1 MSQAGDLSGPAWA
14 LVSDLFLRAKVE
26 ALVRDAGLAP
36 RFFATPSEL
45 VTALAGAHGPES
57 AGGAPVLLVLDLS
70 DRDGRGFRALESL
83 PARRPPVLAFYS
95 HVEAETRTRALGL
108 GAERV
113 VPRSAFVL
121 QFARLAREL
130 IVPRA

>member
-14 LVSDLFLRAKVE
+14 LVGDLFLRAKVE

-36 RFFATPSEL
+36 RFFANPAEL
-45 VTALAGAHGPES
+45 TAALAKAHGPEA
-57 AGGAPVLLVLDLS
+57 AGGVPVLLVLDLS
-70 DRDGRGFRALESL
+70 DREGRGFRALESL
-83 PARRPPVLAFYS
+83 PSRRPPVLAFYS
-95 HVEAETRTRALGL
+95 HVEAETRTRALSL

-113 VPRSAFVL
+113 VPRSAFVM

>member
-1 MSQAGDLSGPAWA
+1 LTGAAWA
-14 LVSDLFLRAKVE
+14 LVADLFLRTKVA

-36 RFFATPSEL
+36 RFFANPAEL
-45 VTALAGAHGPES
+45 VSALAATRGPEA
-57 AGGAPVLLVLDLS
+57 AGKPPVLLVLDLS
-70 DRDGRGFRALESL
+70 DRDGWGFRALEAL
-83 PARRPPVLAFYS
+83 PRGRPPVLAFYS
-95 HVEAETRTRALGL
+95 HVEAETRTRALEL

-130 IVPRA
+130 IVPQA